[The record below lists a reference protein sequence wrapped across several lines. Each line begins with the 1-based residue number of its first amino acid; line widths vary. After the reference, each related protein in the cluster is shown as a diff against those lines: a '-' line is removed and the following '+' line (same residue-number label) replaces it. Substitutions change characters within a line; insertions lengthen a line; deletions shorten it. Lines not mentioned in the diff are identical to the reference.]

1 MGTDVSYSIGD
12 CIVYGCKGIFTI
24 SNIISD
30 NIGNTGDRLY
40 YVLTEVNSPT
50 DLVIYVPYDAD
61 SLVSK
66 MRKVLTKHQIEQ
78 IISSVE
84 HTDDIW
90 INDHKQRASQYEK
103 ILKEGNKENVL
114 RVAKALALKKHA
126 LKSEKKKL
134 SMTDERILSLAEE
147 MLKDEFS
154 FVLNIDKSD
163 VVPYII
169 KNSSKK

>member
-1 MGTDVSYSIGD
+1 MSTVSYSIGD

-30 NIGNTGDRLY
+30 NISNTGERLY
-40 YVLTEVNSPT
+40 YVLKEVNSST
-50 DLVIYVPYDAD
+50 DLVIYVPCDAQA
-61 SLVSK
+61 LISK
-66 MRKVLTKHQIEQ
+66 MRKVLTKRQIEQ
-78 IISSVE
+78 IISSADLA
-84 HTDDIW
+84 DDLW
-90 INDHKQRASQYEK
+90 ISDHKQRASQYEK
-103 ILKEGNKENVL
+103 ILKDGNKEEIL
-114 RVAKALALKKHA
+114 RVAKALAIKKHA
-126 LKSEKKKL
+126 LISEKKKL

-169 KNSSKK
+169 KNSSKN